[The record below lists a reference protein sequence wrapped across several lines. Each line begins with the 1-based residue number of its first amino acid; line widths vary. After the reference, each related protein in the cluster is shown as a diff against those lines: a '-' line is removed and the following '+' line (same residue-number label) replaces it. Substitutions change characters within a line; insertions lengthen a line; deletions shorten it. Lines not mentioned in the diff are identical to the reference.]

1 MAHSGSTAAPPPRR
15 RMMRDI
21 AGVFSA
27 RAMWAVLGTISGVIL
42 ARQLGPHDRGILAI
56 VLLVPST
63 VITISKLGIAQS
75 IVYAINREKAPVAT
89 VASNVITLAF
99 ILSAISIAAVWFLR
113 ETLLSTVLR
122 TVPTWALAF
131 ALARVPM
138 LLLDNY
144 LYGVL
149 QATGRFSLYNRRL
162 VSNEILRLVLV
173 AITVGVLDLGLPA
186 AVILYTFAN
195 ATVII
200 SLLVA
205 MRREI
210 PFTIAFDWPVLKSQL
225 SFGLKSWVQTVAA
238 HLLLRIDIYMVS
250 YFLDPAQTAFYA
262 LALHFTEIV
271 LEFPQAIGL
280 VLFPRLA
287 SLPKDEVHRLT
298 AQTARRTLMVTI
310 PSALALA
317 YLGPWVIVAWYGK
330 PYAPAGA
337 PLAWAGVG
345 VVMMSLYVILTR
357 DFTSRGRQQINI
369 VAGLLALITNVVLNC
384 YTIPTWGIVGA
395 AVATAVSY
403 TLACLTL
410 LAAYVVESR
419 LSPLQ
424 VLFPT
429 REDIGF
435 FWDTA
440 QRGLVSGMRGVR
452 EAMAKAG
459 L

>member
-1 MAHSGSTAAPPPRR
+1 
-15 RMMRDI
+15 MMRDI

-42 ARQLGPHDRGILAI
+42 ARQLGPHDRGILAV

-75 IVYAINREKAPVAT
+75 IVYAINREKAPVAKVT
-89 VASNVITLAF
+89 SNVVTLAF
-99 ILSAISIAAVWFLR
+99 ILSAISIAVVWALR
-113 ETLLSTVLR
+113 DTLLSTVLR
-122 TVPTWALAF
+122 TVPTWALAV

-173 AITVGVLDLGLPA
+173 VISVGILNLGLPA

-210 PFTIAFDWPVLKSQL
+210 PFSIAFDWPVLKNQL
-225 SFGLKSWVQTVAA
+225 SFGLKSWIQTVAA

-298 AQTARRTLMVTI
+298 AQTARRTLMLTVPT
-310 PSALALA
+310 ALVLG
-317 YLGPWVIVAWYGK
+317 LVGPWMIVAWYGK

-337 PLAWAGVG
+337 PLPWAGVG

-369 VAGLLALITNVVLNC
+369 VAGLLALASNVALNC

-395 AVATAVSY
+395 AVATAISY
-403 TLACLTL
+403 SAASVTL
-410 LAAYVVESR
+410 LIAYLMESR
-419 LSPLQ
+419 LSPLD
-424 VLFPT
+424 VLIPKAN
-429 REDIGF
+429 DIRF

-440 QRGLVSGMRGVR
+440 QRGLASGVR
-452 EAMAKAG
+452 WGRVAMAKAG
-459 L
+459 R

>member
-1 MAHSGSTAAPPPRR
+1 
-15 RMMRDI
+15 MMVDI
-21 AGVFSA
+21 AGVFGA
-27 RAMWAVLGTISGVIL
+27 RAIWAVLGTLSGVIL
-42 ARQLGPHDRGILAI
+42 ARQLGPHDRGILAV

-75 IVYAINREKAPVAT
+75 IVYAINREKAPVAKVT
-89 VASNVITLAF
+89 SNVVTLAF
-99 ILSAISIAAVWFLR
+99 ILSAISIAVVWALR
-113 ETLLSTVLR
+113 DTLLSTVLR
-122 TVPTWALAF
+122 TVPTWALAV
-131 ALARVPM
+131 ALLRVPM

-149 QATGRFSLYNRRL
+149 QAIGRFSLYNRRL
-162 VSNEILRLVLV
+162 VSNEILRLILV
-173 AITVGVLDLGLPA
+173 IVSVGIFNLGLPA

-210 PFTIAFDWPVLKSQL
+210 PFSIAFDWPVLKGQL
-225 SFGLKSWVQTVAA
+225 SFGLKSWIQTVAA

-298 AQTARRTLMVTI
+298 AQTARRTLMLTL
-310 PSALALA
+310 PSALILGFI
-317 YLGPWVIVAWYGK
+317 GPWMIVAWYGK

-369 VAGLLALITNVVLNC
+369 VAGLLALASNVAMNC
-384 YTIPTWGIVGA
+384 YTIPHWGIVGA
-395 AVATAVSY
+395 AIATAISY
-403 TLACLTL
+403 SAACVIL
-410 LAAYVVESR
+410 LIAYVMESH
-419 LSPLQ
+419 LSPLD
-424 VLFPT
+424 VLVPKA
-429 REDIGF
+429 EDIRF
-435 FWDTA
+435 FWDAA
-440 QRGLVSGMRGVR
+440 QRGLASGVR
-452 EAMAKAG
+452 WGRMTMAKAG
-459 L
+459 R